1 MTHAGSAHPAGAT
14 GPGRGGA
21 AEEPS
26 SLRERKKLRNH
37 QALHEAARDLV
48 LERGLADVNIDEICA
63 RAGLSPRTFFNYFPT
78 KASAVIDYASPRVGP
93 EVQQRFAERCDAEG
107 LLAGTCLL
115 IALTLPHDRLRSK
128 DLMSHRPELAP
139 AIHAWMAELR
149 SSILA
154 TVASRADDAT
164 ARLAVALVIA
174 ALSVAIE
181 QAVSDEGERLAA
193 SLLTTVRAMQAL
205 RD

>member
-1 MTHAGSAHPAGAT
+1 MTAERTARPAGAC
-14 GPGRGGA
+14 GPGRGGQ
-21 AEEPS
+21 AEEP

-48 LERGLADVNIDEICA
+48 LERGLGDVSIEEICA
-63 RAGLSPRTFFNYFPT
+63 RAGLSQRTFFNYFPT
-78 KASAVIDYASPRVGP
+78 KASAVIGYAAPEVGP
-93 EVQQRFAERCDAEG
+93 EIEQRFQERCDADG

-128 DLMSHRPELAP
+128 DLMSRRPELAP

-149 SSILA
+149 TSILT
-154 TVASRADDAT
+154 TVAARTDERT

-174 ALSVAIE
+174 ALSVTIE
-181 QAVSDEGERLAA
+181 QSSVEEGERLAA
-193 SLLTTVRAMQAL
+193 SLLATVRQMQEL
-205 RD
+205 PG